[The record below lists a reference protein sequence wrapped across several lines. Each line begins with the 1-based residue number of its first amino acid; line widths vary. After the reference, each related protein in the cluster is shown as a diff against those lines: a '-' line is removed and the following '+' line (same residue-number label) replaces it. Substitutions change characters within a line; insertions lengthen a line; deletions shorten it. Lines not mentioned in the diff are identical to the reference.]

1 MPAPIIAAGSLA
13 LRALPYLYRG
23 AKAIPGAVRAGL
35 GYFKPYQMSSGVR
48 ASGNQIIQSGKY
60 AGQKFKDVYPN
71 LYQKGNMPRFNIT
84 STSKSNIALQSPFY
98 FGAAMQ
104 GYDYLTDEA
113 EQSVAD
119 GQRTVPSP
127 ATPGGPAGMT
137 IEEGE
142 KAGIIKDKKEKPDD
156 AKITSDQ
163 IKSGELDDFIKER
176 IDLFEKYI
184 GDDTRKRTKTAGYN
198 AMVQFGLNLAT
209 KRGSLVEG
217 IAESAKEPLKE
228 FAKLGNDLMDR
239 AQQIKKAG
247 IAFGFVDPGAN
258 ASAEQF
264 RVNSMKAI
272 MAWVQKTK
280 GAISEAEM
288 QLFAD
293 ASEGLGRTVA
303 GNKLILLTAKGIVEY
318 QQKLHK
324 ERIRWMKE
332 TDNPTRLKWEANMI
346 EWNEVNGNMLPSE
359 DEIAAALGSSE
370 GQPEVIENDNVVITE
385 VPLGG

>member
-1 MPAPIIAAGSLA
+1 MPAPIMAAGSLA

-247 IAFGFVDPGAN
+247 IEAGVSAYEKSEDRKIDEAAIQADILREKIKQQAKTLSPGEFVTATMQDV
-258 ASAEQF
+258 ASNQ
-264 RVNSMKAI
+264 
-272 MAWVQKTK
+272 
-280 GAISEAEM
+280 
-288 QLFAD
+288 
-293 ASEGLGRTVA
+293 
-303 GNKLILLTAKGIVEY
+303 ILLDSLLDPYYKDG
-318 QQKLHK
+318 K
-324 ERIRWMKE
+324 RIEGSPSDEQIIRKYAE
-332 TDNPTRLKWEANMI
+332 NQYKFYNATEIPSGDAGRELYES
-346 EWNEVNGNMLPSE
+346 LPSGTLVYYNGE
-359 DEIAAALGSSE
+359 FIRK
-370 GQPEVIENDNVVITE
+370 P
-385 VPLGG
+385 

>member
-1 MPAPIIAAGSLA
+1 MPAPIMAAGSLA

-142 KAGIIKDKKEKPDD
+142 KTGIIKDKKEKPDD

-163 IKSGELDDFIKER
+163 IKSGELDDFINER

-239 AQQIKKAG
+239 AASIKKAG
-247 IAFGFVDPGAN
+247 IEAGV
-258 ASAEQF
+258 SAYEKAED
-264 RVNSMKAI
+264 RKIDEKAI
-272 MAWVQKTK
+272 EADILQEKIKQQARTLSRGEFITTTKTDIMNNERLFN
-280 GAISEAEM
+280 AITA
-288 QLFAD
+288 
-293 ASEGLGRTVA
+293 GRYDKD
-303 GNKLILLTAKGIVEY
+303 GNLRENA
-318 QQKLHK
+318 
-324 ERIRWMKE
+324 
-332 TDNPTRLKWEANMI
+332 
-346 EWNEVNGNMLPSE
+346 PSE
-359 DEIAAALGSSE
+359 EALIDQYAE
-370 GQPEVIENDNVVITE
+370 NLYNTYRAVELPPGQAGADLLETLPGGTMYYNPETGEYAYKQ
-385 VPLGG
+385 